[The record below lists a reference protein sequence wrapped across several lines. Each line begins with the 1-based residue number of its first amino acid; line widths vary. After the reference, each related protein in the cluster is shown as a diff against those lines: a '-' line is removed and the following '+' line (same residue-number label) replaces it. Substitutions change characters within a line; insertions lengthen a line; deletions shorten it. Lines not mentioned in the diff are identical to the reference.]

1 MSDRAPRAAA
11 HPSRRRTPWWRIVV
25 ALVVALAVQ
34 VPFVV
39 GFRLALLGG
48 ANGANP
54 EPEPTPSIEDEPQLV
69 AVTEE
74 EAPAPL
80 EREPELEPEPQPE
93 PEQEQEPD
101 AAPLVELVVPD
112 PVETVTPQP
121 EAEPPPPPPDEDVNR
136 LAVAQAESND
146 VEPVETNH
154 RADRANTVAEETIAA
169 NTTLRDPGAPET
181 GGDDDAPEGDDA
193 GSETMEHGEDAPAEP
208 EAVAEQSEQVD
219 GAPDAESLE
228 QPTPRPDDVEPM
240 VAALEPDPVPDVEPV
255 EAVEPTPTPDPAE
268 VAPPPGTEGNE
279 PPRRSG
285 LSLQAQLEQARE
297 AVEGNPDAAEAVA
310 NLATPSADD
319 WVEVFGA
326 RDAQDRIRL
335 EREACEASL
344 VGDHRGEYERTQAAL
359 ENHGVQAR
367 TGTETHLN
375 ARADSTAKALG
386 AAYHAERLW
395 LFLPSSDGLPEV
407 GILSASRTAGKAGRL
422 DVRDPLTGVQLA
434 LIRLSGKWQ
443 VLGQEV
449 VGDLD
454 DDGYPEVAV
463 LRTEVD
469 GDRVQVVIISTGPNG
484 GYVRQ
489 APMDAGFTP
498 HKLFVISDVNGNGAT
513 EIVVFGINAAGK
525 QKAQIKDSLTGKS
538 IRSIYFPPH
547 LEFADVAHS
556 RDLNDNGSQ
565 ELVVLGKKTDGSYR
579 VTVKDTKTGRLIDRV
594 TF

>member
-181 GGDDDAPEGDDA
+181 WGDDDAPEGDDA

-335 EREACEASL
+335 EREAREASL

-375 ARADSTAKALG
+375 ARADSTAGYIHHLHSFIHPEWESYLLRLETTLGPGSVMADPDLHTRLEWVIGADGHVENVALVETSG
-386 AAYHAERLW
+386 QI
-395 LFLPSSDGLPEV
+395 LFDMEAINLLY
-407 GILSASRTAGKAGRL
+407 RL
-422 DVRDPLTGVQLA
+422 DPVRPPPVELRSPDGNTYVHWSFRRDQRMCFTGGA
-434 LIRLSGKWQ
+434 S
-443 VLGQEV
+443 
-449 VGDLD
+449 
-454 DDGYPEVAV
+454 
-463 LRTEVD
+463 
-469 GDRVQVVIISTGPNG
+469 
-484 GYVRQ
+484 VR
-489 APMDAGFTP
+489 
-498 HKLFVISDVNGNGAT
+498 FVGAT
-513 EIVVFGINAAGK
+513 EFGDEPASAP
-525 QKAQIKDSLTGKS
+525 L
-538 IRSIYFPPH
+538 
-547 LEFADVAHS
+547 
-556 RDLNDNGSQ
+556 
-565 ELVVLGKKTDGSYR
+565 
-579 VTVKDTKTGRLIDRV
+579 
-594 TF
+594 

>member
-1 MSDRAPRAAA
+1 MRIFAKFIGVAALFAAA
-11 HPSRRRTPWWRIVV
+11 LVQAADVTIDFQDPHIPDIGPRDGSGEGFVTQGYRFSFTPEPNPAGQTYWKLPNDVLGVRSCCLAIMELAEGGVFSIGSIDAAVGFNTGFDVIVTGYRPDGSSIEKVFENVQGPSRDTPHDFAVDWNNLVRVEFSAPDAMVIVLRRIE
-25 ALVVALAVQ
+25 VQ
-34 VPFVV
+34 
-39 GFRLALLGG
+39 GG
-48 ANGANP
+48 P
-54 EPEPTPSIEDEPQLV
+54 EPVRYHSFIRSLGDISGDGIAEQAVVDRYG
-69 AVTEE
+69 AVTVKDHN
-74 EAPAPL
+74 
-80 EREPELEPEPQPE
+80 
-93 PEQEQEPD
+93 D
-101 AAPLVELVVPD
+101 A
-112 PVETVTPQP
+112 
-121 EAEPPPPPPDEDVNR
+121 
-136 LAVAQAESND
+136 
-146 VEPVETNH
+146 
-154 RADRANTVAEETIAA
+154 
-169 NTTLRDPGAPET
+169 
-181 GGDDDAPEGDDA
+181 
-193 GSETMEHGEDAPAEP
+193 
-208 EAVAEQSEQVD
+208 AVAEFAFTRMLGAITDIEVLADINGNGTPELAMQNAFEGMNEVRDSLTGELLLHQAIVSGDAVDLEILPDVD
-219 GAPDAESLE
+219 GSGVPELVNLGDNGPRIETNDALSGVSLGGKSTSRYYTPLDIEVLPDM
-228 QPTPRPDDVEPM
+228 D
-240 VAALEPDPVPDVEPV
+240 
-255 EAVEPTPTPDPAE
+255 
-268 VAPPPGTEGNE
+268 
-279 PPRRSG
+279 
-285 LSLQAQLEQARE
+285 
-297 AVEGNPDAAEAVA
+297 
-310 NLATPSADD
+310 
-319 WVEVFGA
+319 
-326 RDAQDRIRL
+326 
-335 EREACEASL
+335 
-344 VGDHRGEYERTQAAL
+344 
-359 ENHGVQAR
+359 
-367 TGTETHLN
+367 
-375 ARADSTAKALG
+375 
-386 AAYHAERLW
+386 
-395 LFLPSSDGLPEV
+395 SDGLPEV